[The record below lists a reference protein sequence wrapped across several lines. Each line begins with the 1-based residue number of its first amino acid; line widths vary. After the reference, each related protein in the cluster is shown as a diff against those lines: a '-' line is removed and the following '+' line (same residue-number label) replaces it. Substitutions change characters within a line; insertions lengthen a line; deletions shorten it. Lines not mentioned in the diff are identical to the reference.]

1 MKVNEAS
8 RDRAAGKTS
17 SARARDRDGASAS
30 VGKRKVPEVNPF
42 QHRDNSAA
50 RGRCHSGN
58 QRSAAGARPSGVR
71 VLDLGISFK
80 LAMIFH
86 PGVLASQRPIT
97 LGYPAPAFGERRYK
111 RSFGLFVCTNRT
123 CGVVRVIDHGLPL
136 WQLLRAGSYDASLLC
151 AAFRRAAMVSHSA
164 ARSNKTRLPVSSE
177 SARASHRQR
186 AAWCN
191 RSAWFNVVHPQLLQE
206 PLKRRNDLI
215 QYKIRG
221 TRDSC
226 SLYLPVLPQI

>member
-1 MKVNEAS
+1 
-8 RDRAAGKTS
+8 
-17 SARARDRDGASAS
+17 
-30 VGKRKVPEVNPF
+30 
-42 QHRDNSAA
+42 
-50 RGRCHSGN
+50 
-58 QRSAAGARPSGVR
+58 
-71 VLDLGISFK
+71 
-80 LAMIFH
+80 MIFH
-86 PGVLASQRPIT
+86 LGVLASQRPIT

-164 ARSNKTRLPVSSE
+164 ARSNKTRRPVSSD

-191 RSAWFNVVHPQLLQE
+191 RSDSFTSLVPAFCETYFGSEWLLKE
-206 PLKRRNDLI
+206 CNDFLQI
-215 QYKIRG
+215 KIRWWRG
-221 TRDSC
+221 SNRWTYRYVPYMFSAW
-226 SLYLPVLPQI
+226 LPRTDLRHVCVWQASTAPAGRSVTFCEGCGALAAVAGQAPRGW